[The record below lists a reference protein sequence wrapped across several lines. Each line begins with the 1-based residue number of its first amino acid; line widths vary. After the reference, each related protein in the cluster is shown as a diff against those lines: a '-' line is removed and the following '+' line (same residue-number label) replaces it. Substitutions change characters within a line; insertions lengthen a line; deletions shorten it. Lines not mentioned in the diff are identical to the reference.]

1 MDEALALRAI
11 RSVLLVTLP
20 TEYAWSWD
28 FGSWERGPEGV
39 GESRFGDISQTPPPR
54 GGGREVTIW
63 LGPSTQS
70 GGSMVEEAAVTWE
83 A

>member
-1 MDEALALRAI
+1 MHGVGTLGAGSGALRVWERAG
-11 RSVLLVTLP
+11 LVTFP
-20 TEYAWSWD
+20 
-28 FGSWERGPEGV
+28 RH
-39 GESRFGDISQTPPPR
+39 PPG
-54 GGGREVTIW
+54 GGGREVTMW

>member
-1 MDEALALRAI
+1 MELGL
-11 RSVLLVTLP
+11 
-20 TEYAWSWD
+20 
-28 FGSWERGPEGV
+28 WELGPEGM
-39 GESRFGDISQTPPPR
+39 GESRFGDISQTPPR